1 MQDIMLVHLKGS
13 IFFMVIH
20 GWFWF
25 YAEQIEHNLDSK
37 EFMQFQ
43 QKA

>member
-1 MQDIMLVHLKGS
+1 
-13 IFFMVIH
+13 MVIH

-25 YAEQIEHNLDSK
+25 YAEQIEHNLNSK